1 MPSECLDLGCG
12 EGRLLRELLKEKQFE
27 EIVGMDVAVRALE
40 IANDRLRMDDLPPRQ
55 RERIRLLHGS
65 LMYRDK
71 RLGRVRCGGDRRGR
85 RAS

>member
-1 MPSECLDLGCG
+1 
-12 EGRLLRELLKEKQFE
+12 
-27 EIVGMDVAVRALE
+27 MDVSIRSLE

-71 RLGRVRCGGDRRGR
+71 RLSGFDAAAIVEVVEHLIRRDWPPSSGSSSSSPVQR
-85 RAS
+85 RSC